1 MAAVRDGNAGHRLR
15 QRRGRELA
23 VLEHFEARRNLRDDD
38 LVDAIARHAGLRE
51 NLIRDI
57 FDNRVARNGDV
68 FARKPLGIRRCLR
81 CTSDK
86 LVAAVRVR
94 RDLDVETAVLCKGD
108 GEHVGNVAVE
118 RAALERRI
126 TIHRALELLELDVE
140 ALFLEIALFLRND
153 ERQGVHIRHQADREL
168 RERFG
173 FLGLRGAA
181 GGENDGGE
189 DGQDQDKKFLQRKFL
204 LIIGRAGSLASAH
217 PSWRTTRRRRWF
229 RGFRRR
235 LSVLFRGR
243 RWRPA

>member
-1 MAAVRDGNAGHRLR
+1 MAAVRDGNAGHRLG

-23 VLEHFEARRNLRDDD
+23 VLEHFEARRNLRNDD
-38 LVDAIARHAGLRE
+38 LVDAVARHASLCE
-51 NLIRDI
+51 NLIRDVL
-57 FDNRVARNGDV
+57 DDRVARNGDV
-68 FARKPLGIRRCLR
+68 LAREGFGVDRIFGRAR
-81 CTSDK
+81 DE
-86 LVAAVRVR
+86 LVAAVRIR

-108 GEHVGNVAVE
+108 GQHVGNVAVE

-181 GGENDGGE
+181 GGENEGGE

-204 LIIGRAGSLASAH
+204 LIIGRAGSLASAR

-243 RWRPA
+243 RWRLA